1 MGLPWRPEHHARL
14 FSELL
19 GQLFQGSPLDNVG
32 HAVLNAGRLKAFFGA
47 RCTKDAQFGWK
58 RQKTQVG
65 LAFGQ
70 RLYLLDDLH
79 AG

>member
-1 MGLPWRPEHHARL
+1 M
-14 FSELL
+14 
-19 GQLFQGSPLDNVG
+19 DNAG

-58 RQKTQVG
+58 RQKTQIG
-65 LAFGQ
+65 FAFGQ

-79 AG
+79 AGRSRFVTIFLATGHPAGIAAGTVFVID